1 MDTKYLATG
10 AGVLVPPICGFVA
23 NLLLRKKEALK
34 SSGTDWLLVLWVFD
48 LTAAL
53 TIEEFSKLIPGGT
66 FRNLGVSLFI
76 VLTFFSLLCWW
87 AIGAFVEPHVRAE
100 VSHWKEKLLQWFLFV
115 VAYSVA
121 MAITAFNT
129 FIFVY
134 KG

>member
-1 MDTKYLATG
+1 MDAKYLATS

-53 TIEEFSKLIPGGT
+53 TIEEFSKLIPGNT
-66 FRNLGVSLFI
+66 FRELGVTLFI
-76 VLTFFSLLCWW
+76 VLTFLALFSWW
-87 AIGAFVEPHVRAE
+87 GVGALVEPRVRAD
-100 VSHWKEKLLQWFLFV
+100 VYHLKQKALQWFLFV
-115 VAYSVA
+115 LAYTIA
-121 MAITAFNT
+121 MTITAFNT

-134 KG
+134 RG